1 MTCNAVANLEIREQ
15 IRLSSLQ
22 REPVLFL
29 RDHEGKVIKSFLGKG
44 GLFYNTRGPATGVV
58 LLHPSSTADVVDA
71 DWPSN
76 LPVLVVPTREE
87 DVDSWTAAVPARK
100 VTIHADEWKKEGDLI
115 KAVENWIRN
124 QGL

>member
-1 MTCNAVANLEIREQ
+1 MSYLFQSCFRNVYKDFKALE
-15 IRLSSLQ
+15 LSCESQ
-22 REPVLFL
+22 
-29 RDHEGKVIKSFLGKG
+29 
-44 GLFYNTRGPATGVV
+44 
-58 LLHPSSTADVVDA
+58 
-71 DWPSN
+71 
-76 LPVLVVPTREE
+76 E

>member
-1 MTCNAVANLEIREQ
+1 MQTSLGTGGVVAI
-15 IRLSSLQ
+15 
-22 REPVLFL
+22 
-29 RDHEGKVIKSFLGKG
+29 
-44 GLFYNTRGPATGVV
+44 TRGPATGDV